1 MSTDDKELVYLID
14 DDAAVR
20 DSLGLL
26 LEQANFEVQSFASA
40 EEFLSE
46 EPHPRA
52 TCAVVDLMMPGMSGL
67 DLQEEME
74 RQGAGMPVIFLTG
87 HGDIPTSVKAI
98 KAGAVDFLTKP
109 VKRAELLEAIDLA
122 RQEGERMR
130 EHVRR
135 SQTAQ
140 ERVAALTPRERDVM
154 DLAIAGLANKEI
166 ARRLNISHRTVEIHK
181 ARILRKTGIR
191 SVVELARIAADIAE
205 DASTRR
211 G

>member
-1 MSTDDKELVYLID
+1 MNTDSTECIYLVD
-14 DDAAVR
+14 DDDAVR

-26 LEQANFEVQSFASA
+26 LEQAGFRVMSFASA
-40 EEFLSE
+40 GDFLDAE
-46 EPHPRA
+46 LDLGA
-52 TCAVVDLMMPGMSGL
+52 TCAVLDLMMPGMNGL
-67 DLQEEME
+67 ELHDEMH
-74 RQGAGMPVIFLTG
+74 RYGIAIPVIFLTG

-98 KAGAVDFLTKP
+98 KGGAVDFLTKP
-109 VKRAELLEAIDLA
+109 VKRAALLEAIDHA
-122 RQEGERMR
+122 RSEGERMR
-130 EHVRR
+130 EHARR
-135 SQTAQ
+135 SQTAH

-191 SVVELARIAADIAE
+191 SVVELARIVNDLAE

-211 G
+211 A